1 MNDFRKRVVLTICLL
16 GSLLSVL
23 FGIRQIVKD
32 KESENIGYSAERW
45 DVPKF
50 PYYTGGRAYRAPSSQ
65 SSTIAMPRVSSSSQQ
80 LFHHNA
86 GGTYAAQGAGTYRS
100 SYAQTGYRGSYSQS
114 TGSVHTFSNGG
125 IYSYGGGGGSG
136 GAAGVTSSRKASY
149 SGGSAGYAMPSM
161 SISMPRARSYAYN
174 NVQEASSET
183 HARQGMPGRRLL
195 PSKGEGDYDEEI
207 QPDAT
212 TPNTWWR
219 WSDEAEG
226 WLAVVEGDT
235 WMHDGETYYFNG
247 TTWEVRE
254 NQADADSPIGDIPW
268 LLLLLMAG
276 GYVIARKRELI
287 VADYTNK

>member
-1 MNDFRKRVVLTICLL
+1 MNEFRKRLVLNICLL
-16 GSLLSVL
+16 GCVVCMF
-23 FGIRQIVKD
+23 FGIRQIVNDQKND
-32 KESENIGYSAERW
+32 SNGFAAVSW
-45 DVPKF
+45 DVPKI
-50 PYYTGGRAYRAPSSQ
+50 PYYRGGSAYRTSSSQ
-65 SSTIAMPRVSSSSQQ
+65 GSTVTMPSISSSSQR
-80 LFHHNA
+80 LFHHSA
-86 GGTYAAQGAGTYRS
+86 GTSAGQGAGTYRNGNAQAGYGS
-100 SYAQTGYRGSYSQS
+100 SYTSVAGR
-114 TGSVHTFSNGG
+114 SVHTFSNGA
-125 IYSYGGGGGSG
+125 IHSYGGGGTG
-136 GAAGVTSSRKASY
+136 GGTTGVTLSRKASY

-247 TTWEVRE
+247 TTWEVKE
-254 NQADADSPIGDIPW
+254 NQADADSPIGDMPW
-268 LLLLLMAG
+268 ILLLLMLG
-276 GYVIARKRELI
+276 GYVVVKSVRRKMYEQE
-287 VADYTNK
+287 